1 MEYPDTS
8 RIFMEHGERE
18 VFCME
23 REIPMRYGGDTV
35 GHATVTREGLYH
47 RVRCVCEAV
56 SPEVLRAYGTVDGQD
71 VLLGVL
77 MPEGGQLTLD
87 RRFACSACPLDRLE
101 TVTVGGPPGAWQP
114 WQGAIGPVT
123 VAGGRARQSNGKL
136 LLALPYHQ
144 GEPVDY
150 LPVLRYCTPPEL
162 EGRTWMVLDTDQL
175 PEEWRPR
182 SEES

>member
-1 MEYPDTS
+1 MQEPL
-8 RIFMEHGERE
+8 
-18 VFCME
+18 
-23 REIPMRYGGDTV
+23 PGGD
-35 GHATVTREGLYH
+35 EGNI
-47 RVRCVCEAV
+47 CK
-56 SPEVLRAYGTVDGQD
+56 VLRAYGTVDGQD

-123 VAGGRARQSNGKL
+123 VASGRARQSNGKL

-150 LPVLRYCTPPEL
+150 LPVLRYCTPTEL